1 MILIFDESR
10 SRKQLRAINK
20 KRGSKRSENGR
31 HTPMRAQQM
40 RVEGRGKSQV
50 LAGVITSSTSIKVGW
65 PAFEY
70 VLDRVIRSSSLN
82 PSKGF

>member
-10 SRKQLRAINK
+10 SRKQLRAMNK
-20 KRGSKRSENGR
+20 KRGSKQSENGP
-31 HTPMRAQQM
+31 HADASSTD
-40 RVEGRGKSQV
+40 ESGGKSQV

-70 VLDRVIRSSSLN
+70 VLESVIRSSSLN